1 MDRNLSDTTA
11 VMVDGD
17 PSSITLT
24 DGTKVK
30 ISVCNGRTLPH
41 LLRFVGRVAKDLD
54 LKLSNAQGIETQ
66 LLQKLDDI
74 GFLLQLIADYSEPLY
89 DLLDRMTD
97 LKGID
102 LVELLPTD
110 DLITVTAKVIEV
122 NRTFFTE
129 RVLPVF
135 LGAVEKNK

>member
-1 MDRNLSDTTA
+1 MDSNLSDTTA

-97 LKGID
+97 IKGID

-110 DLITVTAKVIEV
+110 DLIAVTVKVIEV